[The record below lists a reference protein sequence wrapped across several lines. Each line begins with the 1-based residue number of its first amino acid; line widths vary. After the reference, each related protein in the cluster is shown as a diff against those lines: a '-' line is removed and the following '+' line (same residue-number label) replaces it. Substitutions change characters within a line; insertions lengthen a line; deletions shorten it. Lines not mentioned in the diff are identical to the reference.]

1 MSRVRLIPGKLP
13 SRVCAARFDA
23 GMIPKPESFYV
34 TAALGWL
41 ELGSPVEALAE
52 LSRLDGQYQRVPAV
66 MELRWQALAR
76 LERWVESLDVAL
88 ELCHV
93 SPDHPEPW
101 LHHAVSLY
109 RLGRTAESWELLLKQ
124 AGRFPDC
131 WVIPYDLSCYACQ
144 LDKLDEGRAWFR
156 KALGVGDGAQ
166 IKQIAL
172 KDPDLERLW
181 PELEQIKPAS

>member
-88 ELCHV
+88 ELCRV

-109 RLGRTAESWELLLKQ
+109 RLGRTAESWELLLEQ

-181 PELEQIKPAS
+181 PELEQIKPAN